1 MNVSRLQI
9 VFFGIALAAL
19 VASLRFIL
27 GTHLGIF
34 GAVLAIVIGLLS
46 LLYRAALSI
55 ALVLWNVSGSPRTAY
70 RGHLQAANGRQGVE
84 SCNKVPLT
92 RAFSI

>member
-1 MNVSRLQI
+1 VNVSRLQI

-34 GAVLAIVIGLLS
+34 GAVLVIVIGLLS

-55 ALVLWNVSGSPRTAY
+55 ALVLWNVSGALAQHIEGTY
-70 RGHLQAANGRQGVE
+70 RRQAPVKE
-84 SCNKVPLT
+84 SSHAT
-92 RAFSI
+92 RFL

>member
-1 MNVSRLQI
+1 VNVSRLQI

-55 ALVLWNVSGSPRTAY
+55 ALVLWDVSGALAHHIEGTY
-70 RGHLQAANGRQGVE
+70 RRRMAVKE
-84 SCNKVPLT
+84 SSHAT
-92 RAFSI
+92 RFL